1 MVATDGGGRRKFA
14 LRLGVCDLFY
24 YASNIIDDRAEDMYA
39 QEHQV
44 NYHGIDKKQRREI
57 RAKKQAQ
64 GHSLT
69 W

>member
-1 MVATDGGGRRKFA
+1 MRKSILLNFGA
-14 LRLGVCDLFY
+14 VDYHAIVFVNGKQ
-24 YASNIIDDRAEDMYA
+24 AAEDMYA

-64 GHSLT
+64 GHTMS